1 MTEELKRGD
10 ELVRLENV
18 KTYFPA
24 NKTWNKE
31 KRIYVKAVDGVSLT
45 LNYGETFGLVGESG
59 CGKSTLGQTILR
71 LEDSTEGKIYYRGQ
85 DITHAD
91 ARALRDLRQEMQI
104 IFQDPYSSLDPRM
117 TVGSIVGEPL
127 VVHKWGT
134 RAERKE
140 RVAELLKLVG
150 LRPEHAKRYPHEFSG
165 GQRQRIGIARALA
178 TNPKFIVCDEAVSAL
193 DVSIQAQVLN
203 LLEKLQDELGLTYL
217 FIAHGLAVVKHMSDR
232 VGVMYLG
239 KLVEVA
245 SSDDI
250 YDRPLHPYTQA
261 LINAIPVPDP
271 DVKQSTNLL
280 TGDVPS
286 PIDPPSG
293 CRFHTRCPFATDR
306 CSAEEPELKDVG
318 GGHCVACHL
327 VAAQHGVDAEVAA
340 GDADAAGAE
349 DAVDA
354 GSQGATVEEA

>member
-1 MTEELKRGD
+1 MSEDLKRGD

-24 NKTWNKE
+24 NKTWNKN

-71 LEDSTEGKIYYRGQ
+71 LENPTDGKIYYRGR
-85 DITHAD
+85 DITNAD
-91 ARALRDLRQEMQI
+91 SRSLRELRQEMQI

-134 RAERKE
+134 SAERKE

-178 TNPKFIVCDEAVSAL
+178 TNP
-193 DVSIQAQVLN
+193 
-203 LLEKLQDELGLTYL
+203 
-217 FIAHGLAVVKHMSDR
+217 
-232 VGVMYLG
+232 
-239 KLVEVA
+239 
-245 SSDDI
+245 
-250 YDRPLHPYTQA
+250 
-261 LINAIPVPDP
+261 
-271 DVKQSTNLL
+271 
-280 TGDVPS
+280 
-286 PIDPPSG
+286 
-293 CRFHTRCPFATDR
+293 PFRRR
-306 CSAEEPELKDVG
+306 CST
-318 GGHCVACHL
+318 CSSACRTSL
-327 VAAQHGVDAEVAA
+327 ASRTCSSPTALPW
-340 GDADAAGAE
+340 
-349 DAVDA
+349 
-354 GSQGATVEEA
+354 